1 VPLIFIDNLL
11 INQRMTAER
20 RGRRGGVDA
29 YGQLDVR
36 FDMYGF
42 LAGEVEG

>member
-1 VPLIFIDNLL
+1 MSAD
-11 INQRMTAER
+11 R
-20 RGRRGGVDA
+20 RSRRVGVDA

-42 LAGEVEG
+42 LAGTAGR